1 MGMPTA
7 TAIAVVL
14 AFLAGCVTA
23 VVGIRV
29 GHGASSLPVLLD
41 WAALTLVL
49 QLAASC
55 LAVVHARVDR
65 ATEDD
70 LAPGPGDAAA
80 VAGATAERP
89 RPLD

>member
-29 GHGASSLPVLLD
+29 GHGASSLAVLLD

-55 LAVVHARVDR
+55 LAVVHARVER
-65 ATEDD
+65 AIDD
-70 LAPGPGDAAA
+70 VSPGPGDASA
-80 VAGATAERP
+80 VASAAADRP

>member
-1 MGMPTA
+1 MPTA

-29 GHGASSLPVLLD
+29 GHGSSSLPVLLD

-49 QLAASC
+49 QLSAAC
-55 LAVVHARVDR
+55 LAVVHARAARVI
-65 ATEDD
+65 DD
-70 LAPGPGDAAA
+70 GPEAPPRQPADTRT
-80 VAGATAERP
+80 GAMDPP
-89 RPLD
+89 RPLP